1 VATGSF
7 ARGALVALTEEELI
21 RMLELDESLFV
32 EHKRD
37 LGTETHYQLA
47 KAVSSFANTL
57 GGWLLIGVSDGK
69 PVASQSVWAS
79 SGAPTLVDM
88 VRDRLRGEVDPMPAF
103 EAKAMRPAGMEGPVG
118 VVRIYESVDTPHIVV
133 SSGAVFVREVAGD
146 TDVRKRGRQ
155 KYEAAEIKSRA
166 QLLELAQRG
175 EQAAARVHALM
186 DYRHRPASF
195 VEGALGLTFE
205 LVGEH
210 HWQPRGRQDAGSVFV
225 RAAPYTGGSRFR
237 GWATTA
243 EAAGAAIGAS
253 EALSGVRGLGKDFA
267 KPSIGGV
274 TVSVP
279 SADGTYHAD
288 TGGKPLGADAQ
299 TAIESSG
306 VVGAALHLETTT
318 EGLRPRM
325 GTCTLADH
333 IVVPALEAAL
343 GMLEQGGFLGR
354 VLCCVDFVGLGGA
367 IGLEDASSAAAF
379 HVSAGCEVSLPRD
392 PDEVNTAA
400 HSTTTAL
407 GRSADLPTWDP
418 PASPH

>member
-7 ARGALVALTEEELI
+7 ARGALAELTEEELV

-57 GGWLLIGVSDGK
+57 GGWLLIGVHDGK
-69 PVASQSVWAS
+69 VVARESVWAS
-79 SGAPTLVDM
+79 SDAPTLVDM

-118 VVRIYESVDTPHIVV
+118 VVRVYESVDTPHIVV

-205 LVGEH
+205 LVGEQ

-225 RAAPYTGGSRFR
+225 RAAPYTGASRFR

-243 EAAGAAIGAS
+243 EAAAAAIGAG
-253 EALSGVRGLGKDFA
+253 EALSGVRGHVNDFA
-267 KPSIGGV
+267 KPSVGGV
-274 TVSVP
+274 TVLVRW
-279 SADGTYHAD
+279 ADRTYHTD
-288 TGGKPLGADAQ
+288 TGGKPLGAEAW
-299 TAIESSG
+299 TAIESNG
-306 VVGAALHLETTT
+306 VVGAALHLEATQV
-318 EGLRPRM
+318 LRPRM
-325 GTCTLADH
+325 GTRTLADH

-367 IGLEDASSAAAF
+367 IGLEHPAGDAAF
-379 HVSAGCEVSLPRD
+379 HVSAECEVSLPRD
-392 PDEVNTAA
+392 PDELKTAA
-400 HSTTTAL
+400 RSTTSAL
-407 GRSADLPTWDP
+407 GRSAGLSTWDP